1 MDKLRLQII
10 VVKALEQLIKNDRYL
25 IEHDVHEQSIS
36 SKLAYYLS
44 SLISPRSKG
53 GWDVDVEYN
62 RNGEIPKAILRK
74 DRRPDI
80 IIHRRGLNNPNGYE
94 ENNLLIIQI
103 KKNPPAKDKAK
114 DIETIKAFIS
124 EPPFYYCFGV
134 FIGLDRKMP
143 ENYKDK
149 WEWFERDIST
159 PVSKK
164 SFQQFKR
171 ILQ

>member
-1 MDKLRLQII
+1 MDKCRLQMII
-10 VVKALEQLIKNDRYL
+10 EEALEQLIKNDRYL

-44 SLISPRSKG
+44 SLIPPRSEG

-62 RNGEIPKAILRK
+62 RNDKNPKELHEK
-74 DRRPDI
+74 VRPDI
-80 IIHRRGLNNPNGYE
+80 IIHRRGLNNPNGNE

-103 KKNPPAKDKAK
+103 KKEPTDENKKK
-114 DIETIKAFIS
+114 EDIETIKAFIS

-134 FIGLDRKMP
+134 FIGLDRRTP

-164 SFQQFKR
+164 SFQQV
-171 ILQ
+171 